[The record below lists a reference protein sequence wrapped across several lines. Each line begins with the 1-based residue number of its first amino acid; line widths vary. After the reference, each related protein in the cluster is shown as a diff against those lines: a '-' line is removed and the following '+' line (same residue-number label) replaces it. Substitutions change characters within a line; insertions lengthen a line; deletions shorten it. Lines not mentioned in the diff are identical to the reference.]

1 MSKYKTN
8 NIEEI
13 ITTIKIN
20 NKVNYLIK
28 YEGGKIPILVEEDQ
42 LSKYEQQLYQALLN
56 KKRKN
61 SDSFSE
67 NTSKKN
73 EEEEEDDNDENDD
86 DNHNLSITSSYHSIP
101 KKEKKGKK
109 KNEIKNEKKKKKE
122 NNKEN
127 KDRNKMSEILN
138 GKNKIKYYSE
148 KSENKNETIKTKF
161 FEREGVLLEDTPV
174 KIINVGYKN
183 RNDKTLYSLVKWKQ
197 KENIKILDSIIE
209 NKKIRQICP
218 ELLIDYYESK
228 IVFLE

>member
-1 MSKYKTN
+1 
-8 NIEEI
+8 
-13 ITTIKIN
+13 
-20 NKVNYLIK
+20 
-28 YEGGKIPILVEEDQ
+28 
-42 LSKYEQQLYQALLN
+42 
-56 KKRKN
+56 
-61 SDSFSE
+61 
-67 NTSKKN
+67 
-73 EEEEEDDNDENDD
+73 
-86 DNHNLSITSSYHSIP
+86 
-101 KKEKKGKK
+101 
-109 KNEIKNEKKKKKE
+109 
-122 NNKEN
+122 
-127 KDRNKMSEILN
+127 MSEILN

-209 NKKIRQICP
+209 NKKIRQIYP

>member
-73 EEEEEDDNDENDD
+73 EEEEDDNDENDD

-101 KKEKKGKK
+101 KKETKGK
-109 KNEIKNEKKKKKE
+109 
-122 NNKEN
+122 
-127 KDRNKMSEILN
+127 R
-138 GKNKIKYYSE
+138 KIK
-148 KSENKNETIKTKF
+148 
-161 FEREGVLLEDTPV
+161 
-174 KIINVGYKN
+174 
-183 RNDKTLYSLVKWKQ
+183 
-197 KENIKILDSIIE
+197 
-209 NKKIRQICP
+209 
-218 ELLIDYYESK
+218 
-228 IVFLE
+228 